1 MMDALQTYE
10 TYKRLGWTD
19 EEIWNTL
26 SEMDF
31 IDDGVE
37 ETEDVNY

>member
-1 MMDALQTYE
+1 MYE

-19 EEIWNTL
+19 EEIWNSL
-26 SEMDF
+26 SEMEF
-31 IDDGVE
+31 CDDGVE